1 MGLNF
6 FITDIKR
13 CLCAEIVR
21 EKRQVNLM
29 TVDCVGYFNLSDL
42 RREQLYKLKT
52 ILRKSVCRKSV
63 YRSLRKSRG
72 QLILVTPPEVNLML

>member
-1 MGLNF
+1 
-6 FITDIKR
+6 
-13 CLCAEIVR
+13 
-21 EKRQVNLM
+21 M

-42 RREQLYKLKT
+42 RREQYYKLKT

-72 QLILVTPPEVNLML
+72 QLILVTPQGKSHALGSGQSGINMQTVPSCSLMCKFAKECS